1 MTRGF
6 WVFLLMGLA
15 LCANGQ
21 ERATYYG
28 INASQFVNSFIS
40 PNNITTPGQLNSFGV
55 HFYFV
60 EDNRATRIEI
70 GASNLD
76 ELESF
81 SENNDFSVLIDTRF
95 GYGRERRIQLSDRL
109 LFSWGAGFRVG
120 HRRQTNDDFE
130 FVFSSGGNIFTGI
143 QYNIADHLYLR
154 SEAGFVGVI
163 EIRGDEFDT
172 NGNGAIPFPQPE
184 GFGTGAGMDLLN
196 ALILIVKF

>member
-1 MTRGF
+1 MTRGL
-6 WVFLLMGLA
+6 WVLLLLSVA

-40 PNNITTPGQLNSFGV
+40 PNNITSAGQLNSFGI

-76 ELESF
+76 ELNSF
-81 SENNDFSVLIDTRF
+81 TGSNEFAVMIDSRF
-95 GYGRERRIQLSDRL
+95 GYGRERRIELTNRL
-109 LFSWGAGFRVG
+109 LFTWGAGFRVG

-130 FVFSSGGNIFTGI
+130 FVFSSGGNVFTGI

-154 SEAGFVGVI
+154 SEAGIVGVI
-163 EIRGDEFDT
+163 ELRGDEFTT
-172 NGNGAIPFPQPE
+172 NNVVPLPE
-184 GFGTGAGMDLLN
+184 IDGFATGAGMDLLN

>member
-6 WVFLLMGLA
+6 WVFLFLSIA

-21 ERATYYG
+21 EHATYYG

-40 PNNITTPGQLNSFGV
+40 PNNVITPGQLNSFGV

-60 EDNRATRIEI
+60 DGNRATRIEI

-76 ELESF
+76 ELNSF
-81 SENNDFSVLIDTRF
+81 TGGNEFAVLIDSRF
-95 GYGRERRIQLSDRL
+95 GYGRERRIELSDRL

-120 HRRQTNDDFE
+120 HRRQSDDENFE

-154 SEAGFVGVI
+154 SEAGIVGVL
-163 EIRGDEFDT
+163 ELQGNDFDD
-172 NGNGAIPFPQPE
+172 GSGFPLPQID
-184 GFGTGAGMDLLN
+184 GFAAGAGMDLLN